1 MEDLDSLF
9 KKTKDSF
16 EKTLEWFKGE
26 ISSLRGSGINL
37 ALIGDIK
44 VDYYN
49 SKVSLKEIAS
59 LSLLDSQTISIEP
72 WDKSSI
78 PTIEKALY
86 QSDLGGGVKKEGTRI
101 LFTFPALTQE
111 DKEKIIKILKQKTE
125 RAKISFRRSRDE
137 TWKKIQQMAREGEI
151 SEDEKFK
158 RKKDLD
164 ELIDQFEEKIEDLEK
179 RKEKEILS

>member
-1 MEDLDSLF
+1 MESIDSLF
-9 KKTKDSF
+9 EKTKDSF

-26 ISSLRGSGINL
+26 ISSLRGSGVNINF
-37 ALIGDIK
+37 IEDIK
-44 VDYYN
+44 IDYYN

-78 PTIEKALY
+78 PNIEKALY
-86 QSDLGGGVKKEGTRI
+86 QADLGGGIKNEGTRI
-101 LFTFPALTQE
+101 LFTFPVLTEE
-111 DKEKIIKILKQKTE
+111 DKQKIIKILKRKTE
-125 RAKISFRRSRDE
+125 SARISLRRSRDE

-158 RKKDLD
+158 RRDDLD
-164 ELIDQFEEKIEDLEK
+164 KLIDQFEEKIEDLEK